1 MPDACLAVR
10 CITTLVAPAQVAD
23 DGAMQTPSD
32 PVPTAAPTAAN
43 PACVVN
49 CAVYGSDGRKQNI
62 LLDDISDVLAI
73 DDGSFVWIGLYE
85 PGADVLAQLQ
95 EEFCLHDLAIE
106 DAGKAHQRPKIEAY
120 GDSLFIVANTAQAID
135 ERIAYGETHI
145 FLGARYLVT
154 VRHGASLSYAPA
166 RQRIER
172 EPELMAMG
180 APAALYAVLDA
191 IVDNY
196 LPIVDDFKTTLNA
209 LEQDIISEQF
219 HRGIV
224 IRLYQLKRE
233 LTYMRVAVTPLQD
246 VLSQLVRSSS
256 PLIPSE
262 AKLYIRD
269 VLDHSV
275 RINETIDA
283 IRDILGTALGVN
295 QALVTLT
302 QGEIVKKLGAWAAL
316 LAAPTLITSWYG
328 MNFHDMPELDE
339 RYAYPLL
346 IGGVG
351 VVMVVLYRMFK
362 KARWL

>member
-1 MPDACLAVR
+1 MSTALTDDAAMD
-10 CITTLVAPAQVAD
+10 TPPPAP
-23 DGAMQTPSD
+23 P
-32 PVPTAAPTAAN
+32 N

-49 CAVYGSDGRKQNI
+49 CAAYGPDGKREVR
-62 LLDDISDVLAI
+62 LDDISDVLAM
-73 DDGSFVWIGLYE
+73 DDASFVWIGLYE
-85 PGADVLAQLQ
+85 PGQDVLDRLQ
-95 EEFCLHDLAIE
+95 AEFGLHDLAIE
-106 DAGKAHQRPKIEAY
+106 DAGKAHQRPKIEPY

-145 FLGARYLVT
+145 FLGPRYLVT
-154 VRHGASLSYAPA
+154 VRHGASLSYASA

-172 EPELMAMG
+172 EPELLAMG
-180 APAALYAVLDA
+180 ASAALYAVLDA

-196 LPIVDDFKTTLNA
+196 LPIVDDFKTTLTA
-209 LEQDIISEQF
+209 LEREIVSEQF

-256 PLIPSE
+256 PVVHAE
-262 AKLYIRD
+262 ARLYIRD

-283 IRDILGTALGVN
+283 IRDMLGTALGVN

-302 QGEIVKKLGAWAAL
+302 QGETVKKLGAWAAL

-328 MNFHDMPELDE
+328 MNFRGMPELDE

-346 IGGVG
+346 IGGVA
-351 VVMVVLYRMFK
+351 VVMLVLYRAFK
-362 KARWL
+362 RARWL

>member
-1 MPDACLAVR
+1 MQTSPDP
-10 CITTLVAPAQVAD
+10 APA
-23 DGAMQTPSD
+23 GAPAT
-32 PVPTAAPTAAN
+32 AN
-43 PACVVN
+43 PTCVVN
-49 CAVYGSDGRKQNI
+49 CAVYGPDGKRDI
-62 LLDDISDVLAI
+62 RLDDISDVLAV
-73 DDGSFVWIGLYE
+73 DDGSFVWIGLFE
-85 PGADVLAQLQ
+85 PDQDVLAVLQ
-95 EEFCLHDLAIE
+95 GEFALHDLAIE

-166 RQRIER
+166 RQRVER
-172 EPELMAMG
+172 EAELLAMG

-196 LPIVDDFKTTLNA
+196 LPIVDDFKATLNA

-256 PLIPSE
+256 PLIPSD

-302 QGEIVKKLGAWAAL
+302 QGETVKKLGAWAAL

-328 MNFHDMPELDE
+328 MNFHDMPELDD

-351 VVMVVLYRMFK
+351 IVMIVLYRMFK

>member
-1 MPDACLAVR
+1 
-10 CITTLVAPAQVAD
+10 
-23 DGAMQTPSD
+23 MQTTSD
-32 PVPTAAPTAAN
+32 PTPSAAPVATN

-49 CAVYGSDGRKQNI
+49 CAVYGSDGQKRDI
-62 LLDDISDVLAI
+62 LLDDISDVLAT

-85 PGADVLAQLQ
+85 PAAEVLAQLQ
-95 EEFCLHDLAIE
+95 AEFCLHDLAIE

-135 ERIAYGETHI
+135 ERIAYGETHL

-209 LEQDIISEQF
+209 LEADIISEQF

-256 PLIPSE
+256 PLIPSD

-346 IGGVG
+346 IGSVG

>member
-1 MPDACLAVR
+1 
-10 CITTLVAPAQVAD
+10 
-23 DGAMQTPSD
+23 MQTTSD
-32 PVPTAAPTAAN
+32 PIPAAAATAVN

-49 CAVYGSDGRKQNI
+49 CAAYGPDGKRDI
-62 LLDDISDVLAI
+62 LLDDISNVLAI

-85 PGADVLAQLQ
+85 PAADVLAQLQ
-95 EEFCLHDLAIE
+95 AEFGLHDLAIE

-196 LPIVDDFKTTLNA
+196 LPIVDDFKATLNA
-209 LEQDIISEQF
+209 LEADIISEQF

-256 PLIPSE
+256 PLIPAE

-351 VVMVVLYRMFK
+351 VVMVMLYRMFK

>member
-1 MPDACLAVR
+1 
-10 CITTLVAPAQVAD
+10 
-23 DGAMQTPSD
+23 MQTPSD
-32 PVPTAAPTAAN
+32 PVPAVAPETAN

-346 IGGVG
+346 IGGVA

>member
-1 MPDACLAVR
+1 MHA
-10 CITTLVAPAQVAD
+10 
-23 DGAMQTPSD
+23 PSD
-32 PVPTAAPTAAN
+32 STTGTPGN
-43 PACVVN
+43 PPGVVN
-49 CAVYGSDGRKQNI
+49 CAVYGSQGRRDVA
-62 LLDDISDVLAI
+62 LDTVGRALA
-73 DDGSFVWIGLYE
+73 DDPTSFAWIGLYE
-85 PGADVLAQLQ
+85 PGDDVLTQLQ
-95 EEFCLHDLAIE
+95 AEFDLHALAIE

-145 FLGARYLVT
+145 FLGPRYLVT

-172 EPELMAMG
+172 EPELLAMG
-180 APAALYAVLDA
+180 ASAALYAVLDA

-196 LPIVDDFKTTLNA
+196 LPIVDDFKATLNA
-209 LEQDIISEQF
+209 LEQDIVSAQF

-224 IRLYQLKRE
+224 IRLYELKRE

-256 PLIPSE
+256 PLIPAE

-275 RINETIDA
+275 RVNDTVDA
-283 IRDILGTALGVN
+283 IRDMLGTALGVN
-295 QALVTLT
+295 QALVTLS

-328 MNFHDMPELDE
+328 MNFRGMPELDE

-346 IGGVG
+346 VGTVG
-351 VVMVVLYRMFK
+351 VAMVVLYRMFK
-362 KARWL
+362 RARWL

>member
-1 MPDACLAVR
+1 MPVVASYVYEDGKRVREAPLAPDGLTLGPNEFLWAGLVDPTQAELAV
-10 CITTLVAPAQVAD
+10 LVDRFQLHPLAVEDALSAHQMPKVE
-23 DGAMQTPSD
+23 
-32 PVPTAAPTAAN
+32 
-43 PACVVN
+43 
-49 CAVYGSDGRKQNI
+49 VYGHE
-62 LLDDISDVLAI
+62 L
-73 DDGSFVWIGLYE
+73 FVVARTAEKVG
-85 PGADVLAQLQ
+85 D
-95 EEFCLHDLAIE
+95 HIE
-106 DAGKAHQRPKIEAY
+106 
-120 GDSLFIVANTAQAID
+120 
-135 ERIAYGETHI
+135 YGETHI
-145 FLGARYLVT
+145 FLGPRYLVT

-172 EPELMAMG
+172 EPELLAMG
-180 APAALYAVLDA
+180 ASAALYAVLDA

-196 LPIVDDFKTTLNA
+196 LPIVDDFKATLNA
-209 LEQDIISEQF
+209 LEQDIVSAQF

-224 IRLYQLKRE
+224 IRLYELKRE

-256 PLIPSE
+256 PLIPAE

-275 RINETIDA
+275 RVNDTVDA
-283 IRDILGTALGVN
+283 LRDMLGTALGVN
-295 QALVTLT
+295 QALVTLS

-328 MNFHDMPELDE
+328 MNFRNMPELDD

-346 IGGVG
+346 IGSVG
-351 VVMVVLYRMFK
+351 VVVIVLYRMFK

>member
-1 MPDACLAVR
+1 
-10 CITTLVAPAQVAD
+10 
-23 DGAMQTPSD
+23 MQTSPDS
-32 PVPTAAPTAAN
+32 VPAADTAN
-43 PACVVN
+43 PTCVVN
-49 CAVYGSDGRKQNI
+49 CAVYGPEGKRDI
-62 LLDDISDVLAI
+62 LLDDISDVLAV
-73 DDGSFVWIGLYE
+73 DDGSFVWIGLFE
-85 PGADVLAQLQ
+85 PAADVLAQLQ
-95 EEFCLHDLAIE
+95 GEFCLHDLAIE

-166 RQRIER
+166 RQRVER
-172 EPELMAMG
+172 EAELLDMG

-196 LPIVDDFKTTLNA
+196 LPIVDDFKATLNA

-256 PLIPSE
+256 PLIPAE

-328 MNFHDMPELDE
+328 MNFHDMPELDD

-351 VVMVVLYRMFK
+351 VVMVLLYRMFK
-362 KARWL
+362 RARWL

>member
-1 MPDACLAVR
+1 MRASAPLVR
-10 CITTLVAPAQVAD
+10 ARALAD
-23 DGAMQTPSD
+23 DDAMQTASD
-32 PVPTAAPTAAN
+32 STPAAAN
-43 PACVVN
+43 PGCVIN
-49 CAVYGSDGRKQNI
+49 CAVYGPGGKRDI
-62 LLDDISDVLAI
+62 LLDDISDVLAV
-73 DDGSFVWIGLYE
+73 DDGSFVWIGLFE
-85 PGADVLAQLQ
+85 PDRGVLALLQ
-95 EEFCLHDLAIE
+95 AEFGLHDLAIE

-135 ERIAYGETHI
+135 ERIVYGETHL

-154 VRHGASLSYAPA
+154 VRHGASQSYAPA

-172 EPELMAMG
+172 EPGLLALG
-180 APAALYAVLDA
+180 PSAALYAVLDA

-196 LPIVDDFKTTLNA
+196 LPIVDDFRATLGS
-209 LEQDIISEQF
+209 LEQEIVSGQF

-246 VLSQLVRSSS
+246 VLSHLVRSSS
-256 PLIPSE
+256 PLVP
-262 AKLYIRD
+262 ADARLYIRD

-275 RINETIDA
+275 RINDTVDA
-283 IRDILGTALGVN
+283 IRDMLGTALGVN

-302 QGEIVKKLGAWAAL
+302 QGETVRKLGAWAAL

-328 MNFHDMPELDE
+328 MNFQHMPELDT

-351 VVMVVLYRMFK
+351 AITLGLYRMFK
-362 KARWL
+362 RVRWL

>member
-1 MPDACLAVR
+1 MQ
-10 CITTLVAPAQVAD
+10 TTSDPAPA
-23 DGAMQTPSD
+23 
-32 PVPTAAPTAAN
+32 AAN
-43 PACVVN
+43 PSCVVN
-49 CAVYGSDGRKQNI
+49 CAVYGPDGKRDV
-62 LLDDISDVLAI
+62 LLDDIGDVLAV
-73 DDGSFVWIGLYE
+73 DDDSFVWIGLYE

-95 EEFCLHDLAIE
+95 AEFSLHDLAIE

-172 EPELMAMG
+172 EPALLEMG

-196 LPIVDDFKTTLNA
+196 LPIVDDFKATLNA

-256 PLIPSE
+256 PLIPAE

-302 QGEIVKKLGAWAAL
+302 QGETVKKLGAWAAL

>member
-1 MPDACLAVR
+1 MQTSPDPPPAG
-10 CITTLVAPAQVAD
+10 APA
-23 DGAMQTPSD
+23 T
-32 PVPTAAPTAAN
+32 AN
-43 PACVVN
+43 PSCVVN
-49 CAVYGSDGRKQNI
+49 CAVYGPEGKRDIR
-62 LLDDISDVLAI
+62 LDDISDVLAV
-73 DDGSFVWIGLYE
+73 DDGSFVWIGLFE
-85 PGADVLAQLQ
+85 PDQDVLAALQ
-95 EEFCLHDLAIE
+95 AEFALHDLAIE

-120 GDSLFIVANTAQAID
+120 GDSLFIVRSGPDLKRLNTYPPANTAQAID

-166 RQRIER
+166 RQRVER
-172 EPELMAMG
+172 EPELLAMG

-196 LPIVDDFKTTLNA
+196 LPIVDDFKATLNA

-256 PLIPSE
+256 PLIPSD

-328 MNFHDMPELDE
+328 MNFHDMPELDD

-351 VVMVVLYRMFK
+351 IVMIVLYRMFK

>member
-1 MPDACLAVR
+1 M
-10 CITTLVAPAQVAD
+10 
-23 DGAMQTPSD
+23 
-32 PVPTAAPTAAN
+32 
-43 PACVVN
+43 
-49 CAVYGSDGRKQNI
+49 
-62 LLDDISDVLAI
+62 
-73 DDGSFVWIGLYE
+73 
-85 PGADVLAQLQ
+85 
-95 EEFCLHDLAIE
+95 
-106 DAGKAHQRPKIEAY
+106 
-120 GDSLFIVANTAQAID
+120 
-135 ERIAYGETHI
+135 
-145 FLGARYLVT
+145 T

-172 EPELMAMG
+172 EPELLAMG
-180 APAALYAVLDA
+180 ASAALYAVLDA

-196 LPIVDDFKTTLNA
+196 LPIVDDFKATLNA
-209 LEQDIISEQF
+209 LEQDIVSAQF

-224 IRLYQLKRE
+224 IRLYELKRE

-256 PLIPSE
+256 PLIPAE

-275 RINETIDA
+275 RVNDTVDA
-283 IRDILGTALGVN
+283 LRDMLGTALGVN
-295 QALVTLT
+295 QALVTLS

-328 MNFHDMPELDE
+328 MNFRGMPELDE

-346 IGGVG
+346 VGTVG

-362 KARWL
+362 RARWL